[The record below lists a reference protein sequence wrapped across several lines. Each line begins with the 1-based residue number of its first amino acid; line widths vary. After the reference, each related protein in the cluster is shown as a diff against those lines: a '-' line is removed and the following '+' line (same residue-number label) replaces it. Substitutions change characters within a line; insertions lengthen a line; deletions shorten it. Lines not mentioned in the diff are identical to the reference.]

1 MLGARSSIMNL
12 NLNHAFGFLLVG
24 TVFGLL
30 PRFAPGWCP
39 ATGVDGSSAGAIWL
53 QVMSALLI
61 GVALFHCGARVLS
74 VVASMM
80 EYDPA
85 RRAVRPVRVRPA
97 MVARVRAAK
106 ILPMPASLRGGLLE
120 QRPAA

>member
-1 MLGARSSIMNL
+1 MNL

-30 PRFAPGWCP
+30 PRFAPGLCP
-39 ATGVDGSSAGAIWL
+39 MTGVDGASAREMWL
-53 QVMSALLI
+53 QLMSALLI
-61 GVALFHCGARVLS
+61 GVALFQCGGRVLS
-74 VVASMM
+74 VVAAMM

-85 RRAVRPVRVRPA
+85 RRVRVQPVRVRPVV
-97 MVARVRAAK
+97 VARMRVAK
-106 ILPMPASLRGGLLE
+106 ILPMPASLQGALLE